1 MKVLALALLLF
12 TGVVHAGEDTLVGT
26 AKTAK
31 ANRKKSTGKVITN
44 ADVKK
49 SKGKIAETNATA
61 PVNGEP
67 EESLVDK
74 QQSMRKAR
82 KEYSTR
88 STAARALVAQLE
100 KEVAALEQQYYDEHD
115 LDRRDGELVRRFN
128 EAQKKLDEA
137 REALAKLEPVT

>member
-12 TGVVHAGEDTLVGT
+12 TANDTLVGT

-49 SKGKIAETNATA
+49 SKGKIAETTATA

-82 KEYSTR
+82 KEYDAR
-88 STAARALVAQLE
+88 SAAALAAVARLE

-128 EAQKKLDEA
+128 EAKKQLDDA
-137 REALAKLEPVT
+137 RAELAKIQPVK

>member
-1 MKVLALALLLF
+1 MKVLALALLLL
-12 TGVVHAGEDTLVGT
+12 TGVVDAGEDTLVGT

-31 ANRKKSTGKVITN
+31 ANRKKSTAKVITN

-49 SKGKIAETNATA
+49 SKGKIAETTATV

-82 KEYSTR
+82 KEYDAR
-88 STAARALVAQLE
+88 SAAARAAVARLE

-128 EAQKKLDEA
+128 EAKKQLDDA
-137 REALAKLEPVT
+137 REELAKIQPVK